1 MQLSIAFDLGFQEIC
16 TLSSIECLKSNHMQ
30 DVLNF
35 LSELKVNNNKDW
47 FDQNRSR
54 YEESRKKILFLTELI
69 IHEINGFDPEIGSQN
84 PKDCVFRIFRDVRFS
99 NDKTPYKINMG
110 SFIAKGGRKSMGSGY
125 YLHIEPGGSFVG
137 GGAYCPPADSLK
149 ALRTEIFDHPEEFRG
164 LINSNSFQKMYPE
177 MFDDKLK
184 TAPKGFPKD
193 FPEIDLLK
201 YKSYAFTSR
210 MADSDVVSDGFVGK
224 VVAAFKELSP
234 VNRFLNTAIDK
245 WL

>member
-1 MQLSIAFDLGFQEIC
+1 MICINQEIYI
-16 TLSSIECLKSNHMQ
+16 LGLNECLKSNHMQ

-35 LSELKVNNNKDW
+35 LSELKVNNNKEW
-47 FDQNRSR
+47 FDQNRKR
-54 YEESRKKILFLTELI
+54 YEESRKKVLFLTELI
-69 IHEINGFDPEIGSQN
+69 VHEINSFDPEIGNQN

-110 SFIAKGGRKSMGSGY
+110 SFIAKGGRKSVGAGY

-149 ALRTEIFDHPEEFRG
+149 ALRTEIFDHPEEFKQ
-164 LINSNSFQKMYPE
+164 LILSDSFRAMYPE
-177 MFDDKLK
+177 MYDDKLK

-210 MADSDVVSDGFVGK
+210 ISDSDVIGDAFVGK
-224 VVAAFKELSP
+224 IVAAFKELSP
-234 VNRFLNTAIDK
+234 VNRFLNTAIEK